1 MWQDRDRDVDS
12 SHDGLIQDYLENELV
27 PDEEKKLRLL
37 LRKESFCRRLAQFA
51 IDLGQLHDLA
61 RQGMLSR
68 MSVERPARSRR
79 RVVAAFALTAAVLF
93 ALGTVWLLA
102 PTRDRTTGSVS
113 PPKIPSTATP
123 TIAVRPAQHP
133 IARVVHVTGKVVR
146 ADRLSS
152 AQEIDV
158 ATAIDLFSGDAL
170 RTVGEDSFAILEF
183 PDASILAVTGGTEL
197 KCTVDSERK
206 CVTVTTGDLLAQVSP
221 QPVGKPLL
229 IETPVAN
236 AEVLGTK
243 LSLSAS
249 DDLTELA
256 VLEGEVHLYRPA
268 DGQAVNVQSGQ
279 GVTASAHSDL
289 VSHPLS
295 PVSSLWE
302 ADFENGVPRD
312 WRAGELVHDSLP
324 PGSRGALRAVQ
335 SRGKNGRPEGAF
347 RVCTVREWTRGLFR
361 IQPDTHLNFTCK
373 RVLRGGLHVRL
384 NTSTDPPDPSIMD
397 IFEYRSPVLGDVRR
411 GEWQTVSVPLL
422 HFRRLRSSRL
432 GVPDQP
438 PRAGHLAVMVGLGA
452 PNRDPGLVVD
462 RIWVTHGAPASC
474 EVPVEPQP

>member
-27 PDEEKKLRLL
+27 PAEEKKLRLL
-37 LRKESFCRRLAQFA
+37 LRNESFCRRLAQFA
-51 IDLGQLHDLA
+51 IDMGHLHDLA

-79 RVVAAFALTAAVLF
+79 RVVAAITVAAAVLL

-102 PTRDRTTGSVS
+102 PTGDRTTGSVS

-123 TIAVRPAQHP
+123 TTSVRPAQHP
-133 IARVVHVTGKVVR
+133 IARVVHVTGNVVR
-146 ADRLSS
+146 ASELGS
-152 AQEIDV
+152 AHEVDV
-158 ATAIDLFSGDAL
+158 AAEIDLFSGDAL
-170 RTVGEDSFAILEF
+170 RTVDEDSFAILEF
-183 PDASILAVTGGTEL
+183 PDESILAVAGGTEL
-197 KCTVDSERK
+197 KCTVDSEQK
-206 CVTVTTGDLLAQVSP
+206 CITVTTGDLFAQVSS

-229 IETPVAN
+229 IETPVTT

-243 LSLSAS
+243 LSLFAS
-249 DDLTELA
+249 EDLTELA

-268 DGQAVNVQSGQ
+268 DGQSVNLQSGQ
-279 GVTASAHSDL
+279 GVTASADSDL

-312 WRAGELVHDSLP
+312 WRAGELVHESLP

-335 SRGKNGRPEGAF
+335 SRGKNGKSDGPF
-347 RVCTVREWTRGLFR
+347 LVCTMREWTRGLFR
-361 IQPDTHLNFTCK
+361 IQPDTHLNFTFK
-373 RVLRGGLHVRL
+373 RTFRGGFHVRL

-397 IFEYRSPVLGDVRR
+397 VFEYRSPVRGDVPR

-422 HFRRLRSSRL
+422 HFRRLRNSKL
-432 GVPDQP
+432 GASNQP

-462 RIWVTHGAPASC
+462 RIWVTRGAPASS
-474 EVPVEPQP
+474 EVLVESQP